1 MKYIYLD
8 DYDFFKENFS
18 IIKSKNVI
26 LTSSIGI
33 YEIVKNKLNGNV
45 ILLNSNSFTKNY
57 KNLKK
62 YFLDFQKILRS
73 LDSDKTIKKYIE
85 NKNLNLFFN
94 SHRYSTAMDFAAIK
108 NITYNFQKLLFLC
121 RAM

>member
-45 ILLNSNSFTKNY
+45 ILLNYMIFSRKIFLL
-57 KNLKK
+57 LKVK
-62 YFLDFQKILRS
+62 
-73 LDSDKTIKKYIE
+73 
-85 NKNLNLFFN
+85 
-94 SHRYSTAMDFAAIK
+94 M
-108 NITYNFQKLLFLC
+108 
-121 RAM
+121 